1 MARIRSI
8 KPEFPHSESMG
19 EISREAR
26 LCFIMLWTI
35 ADDSGRLRGNSRML
49 ASLLYPY
56 DNDAPK
62 LIDRWLT
69 ELQGV
74 NCIIRYQVD
83 GNNYIEICNWL
94 IHQKIDKPSRSKLPS
109 FDDSSRIL
117 ANPREGSSEDQR
129 IGSKDMDQGSGSR
142 KGSAREARGAADA
155 VACPDDCPPDIWSD
169 FVAHRKSVKAPV
181 TQTAVDGI
189 RREAIK
195 AGLSLPDALREICS
209 RGWRGFKAEWMI
221 QQQAKGRKVQPV
233 DDDPEGWIHKSLR
246 KGAQTIEGDAICTP
260 ANLLP
265 FGRS

>member
-1 MARIRSI
+1 M
-8 KPEFPHSESMG
+8 
-19 EISREAR
+19 
-26 LCFIMLWTI
+26 
-35 ADDSGRLRGNSRML
+35 RGSPRML

-56 DNDAPK
+56 DNDAAK
-62 LIDRWLT
+62 HMDAWLS
-69 ELQGV
+69 ELHRV
-74 NCIIRYQVD
+74 KCIQRYQVD
-83 GNNYIEICNWL
+83 GNSYIQICNWL
-94 IHQKIDKPSRSKLPS
+94 IHQKIDRPTKSKFPK
-109 FDDSSRIL
+109 FDEDSTMAREDSTSTREDSTSIRRAL
-117 ANPREGSSEDQR
+117 AEDSTTDLG

-155 VACPDDCPPDIWSD
+155 VACPDDCSPDIWSD

-195 AGLSLPDALREICS
+195 AGLSLPEALSEICS

-221 QQQAKGRKVQPV
+221 QQAKGRKVQPV
-233 DDDPEGWIHKSLR
+233 DDDPEGWVHKSLR
-246 KGAQTIEGDAICTP
+246 KGAQTLEGDICTP